1 MKSQAYFEN
10 ISKHIKNELHKSS
23 TSIKLAVAWVTD
35 ANLFLILCNK
45 AAAGVD
51 VEILIA
57 NSDINFD
64 SGIEFYKLRQNGGKI
79 HWIGKN
85 AAYAPLM
92 HNKFCIIDNKTLIF
106 GSYNWTKKARS
117 NHESITIIEGDE
129 KLILDFNQEFDKIKN
144 EYLKPEDIQ
153 LDWSKIVLR
162 LDTVSNI
169 IKLED
174 EEDIKYQ
181 VDKLKSLIP
190 KKYEG
195 NDIKDLEQIIQYCK
209 EGKYSKAII
218 LIEGISSKY
227 KKISIYQDPEIPAL
241 QLEIRGLEY
250 QVSSLEDEKIE
261 IEKLIHNFQ
270 ERYNRELGEIIKE
283 ILQLKEKIAEQAFND
298 NKNDPSAKEAY
309 EEAKDDYEQF
319 NQSYQKNIKQEQPKQ
334 LSGNDL
340 DKLKKLYREATKLC
354 HPDKVAE
361 EQKEAAEKVFKE
373 LRNAYEQNNLEV
385 IRSILDD
392 LQKGIFKSRGETIT
406 QKDKLQLI
414 LKELQYKRETLEKII
429 LSLKGSEIFNKIP
442 KYEEWDKYFKD
453 QKVNFEIVLK
463 ELKKSNNETTVI

>member
-10 ISKHIKNELHKSS
+10 ISKHIENELSKSNN
-23 TSIKLAVAWVTD
+23 SIKLAIAWLTD
-35 ANLFLILCNK
+35 GKLFTILCNK
-45 AAAGVD
+45 AANGVE

-85 AAYAPLM
+85 TAYAPLM

-106 GSYNWTKKARS
+106 GSYNWTKKAKS

-129 KLILDFNQEFDKIKN
+129 KLILDFNQEYDKIKN
-144 EYLKPEDIQ
+144 KYLNPKDIQ
-153 LDWSKIVLR
+153 LDWGKIVLR

-195 NDIKDLEQIIQYCK
+195 NDIEDLYQIIQYCK
-209 EGKYSKAII
+209 DCKYSKAII

-227 KKISIYQDPEIPAL
+227 KKMSIYQDSEIPAL

-270 ERYNRELGEIIKE
+270 ERYNRELGEIIIE
-283 ILQLKEKIAEQAFND
+283 ILLLKEKIAEQVYKE
-298 NKNDPSAKEAY
+298 NKHDHSAKESY
-309 EEAKDDYEQF
+309 QEAKDDYEKF
-319 NQSYQKNIKQEQPKQ
+319 NQSYQKSIKEEQPTQ
-334 LSGNDL
+334 LSQNDL
-340 DKLKKLYREATKLC
+340 EKLKKLYREATKLC

-361 EQKEAAEKVFKE
+361 EQKEAAEKVFKD
-373 LRNAYEQNNLEV
+373 LRIAYEQNNIEV
-385 IRSILDD
+385 VRNILDD
-392 LQKGIFKSRGETIT
+392 LQRGIFKSRGETIT
-406 QKDKLQLI
+406 KKDKLQVI
-414 LKELQYKRETLEKII
+414 LKELQYKRVTMEKII
-429 LSLKGSEIFNKIP
+429 LTLKDSDVFKNIP
-442 KYEEWDKYFKD
+442 KYENWDKYFKE
-453 QKVNFEIVLK
+453 QYTKFKTVL
-463 ELKKSNNETTVI
+463 EDLENSSSKSEVL